1 MLYFSLKILCRLK
14 DRFSLGYVGSYKIWG
29 KMWEEKCEEKKIQMK
44 NINKEKMMENK
55 K

>member
-29 KMWEEKCEEKKIQMK
+29 KMWGKENTNEKYK
-44 NINKEKMMENK
+44 
-55 K
+55 